1 MKGKI
6 LVWILVLLI
15 AIGFTNRVQILSFLQ
30 SNKKEI
36 NEITM
41 AFDTKDVSVPN
52 AYIGNKK
59 YNNIKFTVLDSL
71 QSKESADVIIR
82 DHSTDL
88 VEGYNIY
95 PEKLYSPFVLIS
107 EYNSVLN
114 GNLTEVDA
122 SASGYTTVAYEQNMK
137 VVLDALNN
145 GGTISDIGL
154 LDESKKKDT
163 KLNVYIPNENSPYY
177 EDIVKFLYISY
188 YDTPMTEENFE
199 ERQIFINSI
208 LDKCTKVNNIVKFS
222 QEKIKDGI
230 VIIPEY
236 ILFLNYY
243 DIFSNNKN
251 MAIYPSRTNY
261 VAYDILIKKDL
272 SNDNLESKIIETFET
287 NKKLY
292 KLTYIRVQNRTYSEI
307 KESPL
312 SRMVEHL
319 NMVSEDNFF
328 LNDFNFIEKN
338 TKKEIIPTEKTEQVK
353 NEVENIETTQKN
365 LQEETEKETEEEIQ
379 EETQEE
385 KEETNDENTDIFV
398 IRVWIL
404 LIGFIISAFVLAIY
418 LLS

>member
-15 AIGFTNRVQILSFLQ
+15 AVGFTNRVQILSFLQ
-30 SNKKEI
+30 SNKKEV

-52 AYIGNKK
+52 AYIENKK

-88 VEGYNIY
+88 VEGYDIY
-95 PEKLYSPFVLIS
+95 SEKLYSPFVLIS

-114 GNLTEVDA
+114 GNLTEVDT

-137 VVLDALNN
+137 VVLDTLNN
-145 GGTISDIGL
+145 EGTISDIGL

-163 KLNVYIPNENSPYY
+163 KLNVYIPSENSPYY

-188 YDTPMTEENFE
+188 YDTPITEENFK
-199 ERQIFINSI
+199 ERQTFINSI

-236 ILFLNYY
+236 ILFINYY
-243 DIFSNNKN
+243 DILSNSNN

-261 VAYDILIKKDL
+261 VSYDILIKKDL

-292 KLTYIRVQNRTYSEI
+292 KLTYIRVQNRKYSEI

-312 SRMVEHL
+312 SRMIEHL

-328 LNDFNFIEKN
+328 LNNFNVLEKN
-338 TKKEIIPTEKTEQVK
+338 TEKEIIPIEKTEQIEIEVK
-353 NEVENIETTQKN
+353 NIETTQED
-365 LQEETEKETEEEIQ
+365 LQKETEEETQ

-385 KEETNDENTDIFV
+385 KEETNDKNTDIFF
-398 IRVWIL
+398 IRVLIL
-404 LIGFIISAFVLAIY
+404 LIGFIISAFVLVIY